1 MNVMIVRDEMLLGC
15 FSLSANIMLGA
26 HATIEQA
33 GKIIQYWE
41 NPPTG
46 RKVQENREKIVEIY
60 NAIRGR
66 YRQYYIVGTLTDT
79 VQRTLN
85 DISLA
90 ILEARDALIA
100 DNPLYRKFAGSA
112 VLSPLRE
119 GKSNC
124 NSIQA
129 NTASAFISLACL
141 KIADALNTSRFA
153 EEGLLFYEHR
163 RVDDET
169 QAWLNGVR
177 ANTWAAIQPVRDKY
191 DLFIDMA
198 KNGDELEDAMQETRE
213 QLRDICRLS
222 KVDPNY

>member
-1 MNVMIVRDEMLLGC
+1 MIVRDETLLGC
-15 FSLSANIMLGA
+15 LSLSANIMLGA
-26 HATIEQA
+26 HTTIEQA

-41 NPPTG
+41 NQPTG
-46 RKVQENREKIVEIY
+46 RKVQENRERIVEIY
-60 NAIRGR
+60 NSIRGKF
-66 YRQYYIVGTLTDT
+66 RQYYIIGTPTDT

-90 ILEARDALIA
+90 ILEARDALIT
-100 DNPLYRKFAGSA
+100 DNPLYHNFAGSA
-112 VLSPLRE
+112 ALSPLRV

-141 KIADALNTSRFA
+141 KIADAINTSRFA

-169 QAWLNGVR
+169 QDWLNTVR
-177 ANTWAAIQPVRDKY
+177 AKTWAAIQPVRDKY
-191 DLFIDMA
+191 GLFIDTA

-213 QLRDICRLS
+213 ALRDVCRLS
-222 KVDPNY
+222 KVDPY